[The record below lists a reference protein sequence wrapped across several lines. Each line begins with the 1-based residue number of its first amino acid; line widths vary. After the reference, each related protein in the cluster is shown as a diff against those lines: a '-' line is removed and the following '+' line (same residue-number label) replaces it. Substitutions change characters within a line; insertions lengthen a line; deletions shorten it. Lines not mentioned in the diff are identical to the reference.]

1 LQPVDAVDPSDTIL
15 DDTFDPL
22 SPLDDIADEL
32 SQASLNEASES
43 DHPLYDSSI
52 PQSDDEQA
60 PDLHSLLLH
69 LPNSEL
75 DSSSS
80 SSSESCRSS
89 ASSDSSDSS
98 PSPLD
103 ERRPRQTKKGEK
115 PCRLPFDQKEL
126 ELWLAC
132 FLLVDSVAMS
142 ERAFK
147 MMRGVMGMYKEN
159 LGIAGREGKLPGT
172 LKTLRKIQGH
182 LDTLQIFEHEVP
194 IDQSKTQTGSRD
206 SLTVKATSV
215 TLESI
220 LSNLV
225 MGNPKLR
232 ELLHFGPALYSTVR
246 SELWQSPCWAGSV
259 HLSRSA
265 YPVFGGS
272 RKSVN
277 LLLD

>member
-1 LQPVDAVDPSDTIL
+1 LRPSQLVHAVDPSDTIL
-15 DDTFDPL
+15 DVTSNPL
-22 SPLDDIADEL
+22 RPLNDIADEL
-32 SQASLNEASES
+32 SQAFLNEASES
-43 DHPLYDSSI
+43 DHPLYDSSV
-52 PQSDDEQA
+52 PQSDEEQA
-60 PDLHSLLLH
+60 PDLHSLPLH
-69 LPNSEL
+69 LPNSEI

-89 ASSDSSDSS
+89 ESS

-115 PCRLPFDQKEL
+115 PCRLPLDQKEL